1 MCKFAERCNIHSRL
15 SRSLIHGLHYIC
27 FPLCPNGARASC
39 TMAFGALKSQW
50 QHPIG
55 FLEVLL
61 ILRGDVIQTAV
72 AQLSGGPFHFTP
84 VPFSFDWVSYSFSA
98 LLSAIGDGRLMPAVD
113 CPSIVINARSGI
125 KRENLSWMLGRILRD
140 WEKHSTCV
148 YNGRPALT
156 VSIFKFC
163 EEKYKSSPTDLERN
177 KDKSDGE
184 IHFTPPCPKMD
195 LMWYTGI
202 FVMVVQWAV
211 AAVAGIMEKDWLI
224 MTITISGTFLS
235 LAGGALP
242 QWKQEKWSCRRLS
255 EPKTVILT
263 RGNGHRHVMILH
275 GLGAGPDLEDLATAR
290 ASTHWSTFP
299 LLLVLALSW
308 GVILLSVSNLYN
320 DTWYLVAVGGLGMAQ
335 NLFAAGHHRDASAY
349 GIYLEKPDIILP
361 DPPAKNE
368 YGKEIANKVFQVLKK
383 TEKRMNEKYG
393 IHGVGICLL
402 PIFFPNGLRPA
413 EIEWRDQQLEIYQ
426 ESDRKESNTKKDC
439 RNEEQ
444 ISLRGSQSNAVQTN
458 SYEGNA
464 GVEGDRHYQ
473 EKDSRSSESS

>member
-1 MCKFAERCNIHSRL
+1 
-15 SRSLIHGLHYIC
+15 
-27 FPLCPNGARASC
+27 
-39 TMAFGALKSQW
+39 MAFGALKSQW

-84 VPFSFDWVSYSFSA
+84 VPFSFGWVSYSFSA
-98 LLSAIGDGRLMPAVD
+98 LLSAIGDGR
-113 CPSIVINARSGI
+113 
-125 KRENLSWMLGRILRD
+125 
-140 WEKHSTCV
+140 
-148 YNGRPALT
+148 
-156 VSIFKFC
+156 FC
-163 EEKYKSSPTDLERN
+163 EEKYKSVRKDGKPRPAPTDLKRN
-177 KDKSDGE
+177 KDKLDGE
-184 IHFTPPCPKMD
+184 IRFTPPCPKMD

-211 AAVAGIMEKDWLI
+211 AAVAGIIEKDWLI

-235 LAGGALP
+235 LAGGALT

-263 RGNGHRHVMILH
+263 RGNGHRHLMILH
-275 GLGAGPDLEDLATAR
+275 SLGAGPDLEDLATAR
-290 ASTHWSTFP
+290 ASAHWSTFP
-299 LLLVLALSW
+299 LLFILAISW
-308 GVILLSVSNLYN
+308 GVILLLVGNLYA

-349 GIYLEKPDIILP
+349 GIYLENPDNILP
-361 DPPAKNE
+361 DPPAKDE
-368 YGKEIANKVFQVLKK
+368 YGKEISNKEFQVLKK
-383 TEKRMNEKYG
+383 TEKRMSEKYG

-413 EIEWRDQQLEIYQ
+413 EIEWRDQQLENYQ
-426 ESDRKESNTKKDC
+426 ESDRKETNTKKDC

-444 ISLRGSQSNAVQTN
+444 NSPRASKSNAVQKD
-458 SYEGNA
+458 SYVGNA
-464 GVEGDRHYQ
+464 GVEGDRHSQ
-473 EKDSRSSESS
+473 EKDSRSSESSKTYIKTLILGLASPIEGQDVKATVVG

>member
-1 MCKFAERCNIHSRL
+1 
-15 SRSLIHGLHYIC
+15 
-27 FPLCPNGARASC
+27 
-39 TMAFGALKSQW
+39 MAFASLKSQW

-72 AQLSGGPFHFTP
+72 AQLSGGPSHFTP
-84 VPFSFDWVSYSFSA
+84 VPFSFGWVSYSFSA
-98 LLSAIGDGRLMPAVD
+98 LLSAIGDGKLMPGVD
-113 CPSIVINARSGI
+113 CPSMLINARSGI
-125 KRENLSWMLGRILRD
+125 QRTNSSWMLGRILRD

-156 VSIFKFC
+156 VSIFRFC
-163 EEKYKSSPTDLERN
+163 EEKYKPVRKDGQPRPAATDLERN
-177 KDKSDGE
+177 KDKLNGE
-184 IHFTPPCPKMD
+184 ILFTPPCPNTD
-195 LMWYTGI
+195 LIWYTGI

-211 AAVAGIMEKDWLI
+211 AAVAGIVEKDWLI
-224 MTITISGTFLS
+224 IMITISGTFLS

-275 GLGAGPDLEDLATAR
+275 SLAGGPDLEDLATAR
-290 ASTHWSTFP
+290 ASAHWSTFP
-299 LLLVLALSW
+299 LLFTLAISW
-308 GVILLSVSNLYN
+308 VVILLSVSNLYA

-349 GIYLEKPDIILP
+349 GIYLENPDIILP
-361 DPPAKNE
+361 DPPAKDE
-368 YGKEIANKVFQVLKK
+368 YGKEISNKVFQVLKK
-383 TEKRMNEKYG
+383 TEKRMSEKYG

-402 PIFFPNGLRPA
+402 PMFFPNGLRPA
-413 EIEWRDQQLEIYQ
+413 EIEWRDQQLKDYQ

-444 ISLRGSQSNAVQTN
+444 NSPRASKSNAVQKN
-458 SYEGNA
+458 SYVGNA
-464 GVEGDRHYQ
+464 GVEDDRHHQ

>member
-1 MCKFAERCNIHSRL
+1 MGFA
-15 SRSLIHGLHYIC
+15 
-27 FPLCPNGARASC
+27 
-39 TMAFGALKSQW
+39 ALKSQW

-72 AQLSGGPFHFTP
+72 AQLSGGPFYFTP
-84 VPFSFDWVSYSFSA
+84 VPFSFGWVSYSLSA
-98 LLSAIGDGRLMPAVD
+98 LLSAIGDGRLMPVVD
-113 CPSIVINARSGI
+113 CPSMVINARSGI
-125 KRENLSWMLGRILRD
+125 QRKNLSWMLGRILRD

-156 VSIFKFC
+156 VSIFRFS
-163 EEKYKSSPTDLERN
+163 EEKYNSVRKNGQPRPAATDLERN
-177 KDKSDGE
+177 KDKIDGE
-184 IHFTPPCPKMD
+184 IRFNPPCPKMD

-211 AAVAGIMEKDWLI
+211 AAVAGIVEKDWLI

-242 QWKQEKWSCRRLS
+242 QWKLEKWSCRRLS

-275 GLGAGPDLEDLATAR
+275 SLGTGPDLEDLATAR
-290 ASTHWSTFP
+290 ASAHWSTFP
-299 LLLVLALSW
+299 LLLILAILW
-308 GVILLSVSNLYN
+308 VVILLSVSNLCD

-349 GIYLEKPDIILP
+349 GINVKNPEIVLP
-361 DPPAKNE
+361 DPPAKDE
-368 YGKEIANKVFQVLKK
+368 YGKEISNKVFQVLKK
-383 TEKRMNEKYG
+383 TEKRMSEKYG

-413 EIEWRDQQLEIYQ
+413 ETEWRDQQLENYK

-444 ISLRGSQSNAVQTN
+444 DSPRASNSNAVQN
-458 SYEGNA
+458 DSYVGNT
-464 GVEGDRHYQ
+464 GVEDDRHHQ
-473 EKDSRSSESS
+473 KKDSRSSESS